1 MIQIMTKNCKSLTP
15 APKAGRYAP
24 PVGRSGIL
32 IAVLLVL
39 FSLPAFSQSASKLNR
54 LKKLN
59 KPKEKTDF
67 SKYLKN
73 SKNELEAT
81 AALLFIG
88 YKDFLSS
95 QDMNSCVFTP
105 SCSVYAIESVKKRNI
120 FEAYL
125 MTFDRLS
132 RCHPFIKQGE
142 YPYKFETKKYYD
154 PVQ

>member
-1 MIQIMTKNCKSLTP
+1 MTMNYRGLLRQAQDTGSIKTRRVVV
-15 APKAGRYAP
+15 AM
-24 PVGRSGIL
+24 
-32 IAVLLVL
+32 LLVL
-39 FSLPAFSQSASKLNR
+39 FSLPALSQGPSKMAR
-54 LKKLN
+54 LQKLN

-81 AALLFIG
+81 AAILFIG

-95 QDMNSCVFTP
+95 QDMASCVFTP
-105 SCSVYAIESVKKRNI
+105 SCSVYAIESVQKKNI
-120 FEAYL
+120 FVAYM

-132 RCHPFIKQGE
+132 RCHPFVKNGE
-142 YPYKFETKKYYD
+142 YPYNHKTQKFYD

>member
-1 MIQIMTKNCKSLTP
+1 M
-15 APKAGRYAP
+15 
-24 PVGRSGIL
+24 
-32 IAVLLVL
+32 LVL
-39 FSLPAFSQSASKLNR
+39 FSLPAFSQSPSKFTR
-54 LKKLN
+54 LKGLN

-132 RCHPFIKQGE
+132 RCHPFIKNEE
-142 YPYKFETKKYYD
+142 YPYNFETQKYYD
-154 PVQ
+154 PVH